1 MSTENVAA
9 NNPGQSVTQV
19 TGLEC
24 EPCRRLIIPVQHFNR
39 MDLVVE
45 AVKIEKHQQE
55 ATSKTIAQAGAAA
68 LRQRRQWLVLESD
81 LRPPGLVQWL

>member
-1 MSTENVAA
+1 
-9 NNPGQSVTQV
+9 
-19 TGLEC
+19 
-24 EPCRRLIIPVQHFNR
+24 

-81 LRPPGLVQWL
+81 LRLLGWFNGSKLEIRYLGLRFTLYGGPGRSVEAKLEALSNG